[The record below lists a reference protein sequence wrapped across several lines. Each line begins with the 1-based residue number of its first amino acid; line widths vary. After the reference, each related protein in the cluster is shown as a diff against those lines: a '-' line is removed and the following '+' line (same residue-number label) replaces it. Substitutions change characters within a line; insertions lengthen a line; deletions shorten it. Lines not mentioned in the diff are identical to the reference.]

1 MLYAQTNN
9 QASINRGKAVY
20 AKYCLT
26 CHQQDGSGVPKLN
39 PPLINTTYVTGNKTK
54 LIEWVLTGSKENVPI
69 DGKYYSNNMPAQN
82 SLSDQQIADVL
93 TYIRNSFGNKASA
106 ITATEVKT
114 VRATI
119 K

>member
-26 CHQQDGSGVPKLN
+26 CHQKDGSGVPKLN